1 MGNLEKIANKLCDLF
16 GVTATNDQSEEY
28 SSSDTKDTEV

>member
-16 GVTATNDQSEEY
+16 GVTAANDQSGEY
-28 SSSDTKDTEV
+28 SSSDTEDTEV

>member
-16 GVTATNDQSEEY
+16 GVTATNDKSGE
-28 SSSDTKDTEV
+28 SSSDTEDTEV

>member
-1 MGNLEKIANKLCDLF
+1 MGNLEIMANKLCDLF

-28 SSSDTKDTEV
+28 SSSDTEDTEV